1 MFSRKKLPPF
11 VSHCCARPVLP
22 LTVPIV
28 PRSFDTL
35 CCEKIKGSSTGEVI
49 YASVND
55 VHLLLMQ
62 KDLESRYPLEYKNFV
77 ESIAGQSKP
86 STLVRSKLPKMSD
99 KQLMSYI
106 KSRHVQQ
113 PSELR
118 GWYDFL
124 SSQYQIE
131 LDAYK
136 KALNDASDSSTPP
149 AQAPAE
155 PPAPAPADPVS
166 K

>member
-11 VSHCCARPVLP
+11 ESNCVALPVLP

-28 PRSFDTL
+28 HRSFDVL

-49 YASVND
+49 YAPVND

-62 KDLESRYPLEYKNFV
+62 KDFESRYPLEYKNFV
-77 ESIAGQSKP
+77 ESIAGQSKS
-86 STLVRSKLPKMSD
+86 STLIRSKLPNISD

-118 GWYDFL
+118 AWFNFL
-124 SSQYQIE
+124 SSQYNIE
-131 LDAYK
+131 LDEYK
-136 KALNDASDSSTPP
+136 NALKSAADSASPSES
-149 AQAPAE
+149 APSD
-155 PPAPAPADPVS
+155 PPAPSSVESVS